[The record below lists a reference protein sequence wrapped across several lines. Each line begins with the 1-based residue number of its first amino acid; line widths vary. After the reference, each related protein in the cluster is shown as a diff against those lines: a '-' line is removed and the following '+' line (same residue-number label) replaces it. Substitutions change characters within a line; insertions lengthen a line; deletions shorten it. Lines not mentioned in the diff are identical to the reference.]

1 MINIF
6 NNDLLKKCDIESLKI
21 NNNIIIDTNYS
32 YNEKLN
38 AKIINI
44 NREDSRIHVRYYAD
58 CNTIMLTN
66 NTHHL
71 CGIGIKDISRI
82 EDKMFIEN
90 GLDEIIDLNKSTI
103 YKPYSKYPFFSNK
116 KITKYGNKFV
126 FEYYKTL
133 YTINS
138 IQSNYYNITPSTNY
152 NNLPTILE
160 NKINI
165 KYPVR
170 VHNKYDSVLGCI
182 IEGLPKIIK
191 QHIDI
196 ETSQLEKYY
205 KKYII
210 LHMNNSFI
218 DTIQQ
223 KYNIPYENILLVKY
237 QLEDTIIDNFTLGII
252 CSEIFKINLKIY
264 TYINTEDIDLFD
276 INEKELVSIYIY
288 NTGDI
293 YELITSKQFIMER

>member
-1 MINIF
+1 MINTF
-6 NNDLLKKCDIESLKI
+6 NNKLLVQCNITSLKI
-21 NNNIIIDTNYS
+21 NNNIIVDSNLPYCK
-32 YNEKLN
+32 KLN

-44 NREDSRIHVRYYAD
+44 NPKDNKIDVKYYAD
-58 CNTIMLTN
+58 CNTTMLTN
-66 NTHHL
+66 SRNLCEIANTDNNH
-71 CGIGIKDISRI
+71 I
-82 EDKMFIEN
+82 EDIPC
-90 GLDEIIDLNKSTI
+90 EIIDLNKSTI

-138 IQSNYYNITPSTNY
+138 IQSNYYNITPSTDY
-152 NNLPTILE
+152 NSLPKILE
-160 NKINI
+160 NKINM

-170 VHNKYDSVLGCI
+170 VHNKYDSILGCI

-205 KKYII
+205 KRYII

-223 KYNIPYENILLVKY
+223 KYSIPYENILLVKY
-237 QLEDTIIDNFTLGII
+237 QLEDKIIDNFTLGII

-264 TYINTEDIDLFD
+264 TYINAEDIDMFD

-288 NTGDI
+288 NTGNI

>member
-1 MINIF
+1 MINTF
-6 NNDLLKKCDIESLKI
+6 NNKLLAQCNILSLKI
-21 NNNIIIDTNYS
+21 NNNIIVDSNLPYCK
-32 YNEKLN
+32 KLN

-44 NREDSRIHVRYYAD
+44 NPKDNKIDVKYYAD
-58 CNTIMLTN
+58 CNTKMLPN
-66 NTHHL
+66 NRNLSETSATDNN
-71 CGIGIKDISRI
+71 ITEDIPC
-82 EDKMFIEN
+82 
-90 GLDEIIDLNKSTI
+90 EIIDLNKTTI
-103 YKPYSKYPFFSNK
+103 YKPYSKYPFFCNK

-138 IQSNYYNITPSTNY
+138 IQSNYCNITPSTSY
-152 NNLPTILE
+152 NNLPKILE
-160 NKINI
+160 NKVNI

-170 VHNKYDSVLGCI
+170 VHNKYDSIIGCI

-196 ETSQLEKYY
+196 ETSKLEKYY

-210 LHMNNSFI
+210 LHLNTSFI
-218 DTIQQ
+218 DTIQK
-223 KYNIPYENILLVKY
+223 KYNIPNENILLVKY
-237 QLEDTIIDNFTLGII
+237 QLEDKIIDNFTLGII
-252 CSEIFKINLKIY
+252 CSEIFKINLKIFKY
-264 TYINTEDIDLFD
+264 TNAEDIDLFD

-293 YELITSKQFIMER
+293 YELITSKQFIVER